1 MATTYHTIDVY
12 STTNDVFWQLGVER
26 GEQNMLLVTWGHRVH
41 DRATRCLIVEAA
53 VHAVVGQQR
62 ITGVVEDDDSGE
74 IFVLCSTVADARRLS
89 AYSVDISG
97 TMSFSR
103 QFTVST

>member
-1 MATTYHTIDVY
+1 M
-12 STTNDVFWQLGVER
+12 
-26 GEQNMLLVTWGHRVH
+26 TWGCRVH
-41 DRATRCLIVEAA
+41 DRVARCLIIEA
-53 VHAVVGQQR
+53 VVRAVVGQQC
-62 ITGVVEDDDSGE
+62 ITRVVEDPDSRE